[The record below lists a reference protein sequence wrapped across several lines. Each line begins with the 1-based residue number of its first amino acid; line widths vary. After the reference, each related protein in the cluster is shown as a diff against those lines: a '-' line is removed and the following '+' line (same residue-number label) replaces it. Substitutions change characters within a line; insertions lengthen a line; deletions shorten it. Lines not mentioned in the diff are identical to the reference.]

1 MSNKI
6 KQDFARK
13 LQKAML
19 EKGWNQSELA
29 RRAGMGRDNIS
40 GYMSG
45 KILPGVKKL
54 KMLADA
60 LSLPP
65 SSLLDGVVLR
75 EEPDTPMLEIAQR
88 DDDMVVIRLVQIV
101 PMSVAMKIME
111 LLKRETG

>member
-1 MSNKI
+1 MSQKI
-6 KQDFARK
+6 KQEFARK

-45 KILPGVKKL
+45 RILPGAKHMKQL
-54 KMLADA
+54 EDA
-60 LSLPP
+60 LGERLIE
-65 SSLLDGVVLR
+65 GVVLR
-75 EEPDTPMLEIAQR
+75 EESDTPMLEIKQH
-88 DDDMVVIRLVQIV
+88 DGDTVVMRMIQII

-111 LLKRETG
+111 LLKEGK

>member
-1 MSNKI
+1 MSQKI
-6 KQDFARK
+6 KQEFARK

-45 KILPGVKKL
+45 RILPGAKKL
-54 KMLADA
+54 KQLADA

-65 SSLLDGVVLR
+65 SALLEGVILR
-75 EEPDTPMLEIAQR
+75 DEPDTPMLEIKQNE
-88 DDDMVVIRLVQIV
+88 DDTVVMRFVQTV
-101 PMSVAMKIME
+101 PLSVAMKIME
-111 LLKRETG
+111 LLKEKK

>member
-1 MSNKI
+1 MSQKI
-6 KQDFARK
+6 KQEFARK

-45 KILPGVKKL
+45 RILPGAKKL
-54 KMLADA
+54 KQLADA
-60 LSLPP
+60 LTVPP

-75 EEPDTPMLEIAQR
+75 EESDTPMLEIKQH
-88 DDDMVVIRLVQIV
+88 DDDTVVMRFVQII
-101 PMSVAMKIME
+101 PMAVAMKIME
-111 LLKRETG
+111 MLKEGK